1 MKLLKRVLAML
12 CAIMMVVDICLASC
26 LTVYAREY
34 YRAED
39 SQPEMTTLNVEE
51 AAPEN
56 ETIAVQPTETA
67 AAEQTE
73 ITTGAET
80 TAAVQE
86 TESQAQ
92 TVVETQS
99 GETIESTEAS
109 SETETKEL
117 KETGESKEAE
127 SQEPEKEFVQ
137 TMEYED
143 NDVKVHVSEVTP
155 NAIPENA
162 TLKVVPIVERTPA
175 AGMSAEEIA
184 EINNINNQYKAVEQK
199 LAEKA
204 ENEEYDIAGFLAYDI
219 TFVDK
224 DGNKVE
230 PNGEVKVSMDY
241 KRAVIPAEAAQA
253 DAETTDVTVMHFE
266 EDANG
271 QVKDVVD
278 MVADVSKEA
287 TVHTTEN
294 AEVEKTEFVTDS
306 FSVYT
311 VAWLDNSSEI
321 SPMSISGENTVAVG
335 ETISLTSDEGSY
347 SNSWTSGDPSVA
359 TVDGSGMSATVKGI
373 SEGTVTIIHKYKNSR
388 KGWERTETFTVTV
401 TASGANPVKNTIKFQ
416 WTQNPN
422 QELSIGGNGTQEGH
436 GYNVMKFSVALV
448 KSDGKVSYKL
458 PDDVDVPVTTIVNA
472 TEVSI
477 ADVIAQMGLSIPGYT
492 LKSGWAFF
500 WWSGD
505 NSGTMQKVSKI
516 QNFGGF
522 SDVYGASYN
531 SYLGF
536 QSVIK
541 NVTAENAKYE
551 DFIKAGFGDDSGEK
565 SEGNDYYNYDHLGE
579 KKKGYYA
586 YNPTGTL
593 RIVFFE
599 VDDKVAYQSKFVDAF
614 SAENET
620 LSWTQI
626 DEIGMNMHQENWD
639 QSQEHYQWYGTLKEV
654 TTKTPSADAHPG
666 FVFKGWYKDKDDL
679 GNGTGEKV
687 SVPEDDQ
694 NHYTSDAYYYARW
707 EPDNQE
713 ADKTFIRV
721 TKTFNGI
728 TSMADVPTSFKIVL
742 RNEKKEQV
750 AELKLSGNDADIEV
764 SNSGFTYTWKVS
776 NLDSGKYYIEEVD
789 TELEGGDYSFDSA
802 IANGQP
808 FDNVVVETQSAN
820 ITFSDEVRKTPN
832 SSLDFDITK
841 SNYICGSLTGKDGF
855 FIWTADTLSAGERSE
870 IVKHI
875 ATFNEGTF
883 KKITESNTAFYSTR
897 EKIES
902 GSGIKYNG
910 IIKVENGKLIFS
922 EPRQWNMI
930 AYGTY
935 DKGTA
940 TNAEIEVVN
949 NYKKAGQNIRILKSS
964 NSGEFL
970 KNAEF
975 KLYTDSALKTEFE
988 SGKTYQ
994 SDSNGLVFDG
1004 KLPMGTYYLKEVK
1017 APEGYS
1023 CLGETV
1029 EIQVADTGVTVS
1041 GSEKVTVKENAGVYT
1056 VTVKNDMLYELPAA
1070 GGSGIF
1076 WYTIG
1081 GMLFMMAAALTLYK
1095 NKCREVLKR

>member
-51 AAPEN
+51 AAPAN
-56 ETIAVQPTETA
+56 ETIAAQSEETPSA
-67 AAEQTE
+67 AMEQTE

-80 TAAVQE
+80 TAVVQE

-99 GETIESTEAS
+99 GETIEGTESS

-117 KETGESKEAE
+117 KETGESKETE
-127 SQEPEKEFVQ
+127 SKEPEKEFVQ

-143 NDVKVHVSEVTP
+143 NDVKVYVSEVTP

-184 EINNINNQYKAVEQK
+184 EVNNINNQYKAVEQK

-204 ENEEYDIAGFLAYDI
+204 ENEEYDITGFLAYDI

-241 KRAVIPAEAAQA
+241 KRAVIPEEAAKA
-253 DAETTDVTVMHFE
+253 DVEATDVTVMHFE

-271 QVKDVVD
+271 QVKDIVD
-278 MVADVSKEA
+278 MVADESKEA

-321 SPMSISGENTVAVG
+321 SPMSISGEDIVAVG
-335 ETISLTSDEGSY
+335 ETISLTSTNNFGWQSHQWKS
-347 SNSWTSGDPSVA
+347 SNENIA
-359 TVDGSGMSATVKGI
+359 TVYGSDGNATVTGV
-373 SEGTVTIIHKYKNSR
+373 SEGTVTITHTYGRRS
-388 KGWERTETFTVTV
+388 ETFTVTV
-401 TASGANPVKNTIKFQ
+401 TASGTNPVKNEIKFVNI
-416 WTQNPN
+416 QNVDDDV
-422 QELSIGGNGTQEGH
+422 SIGGDGTVDGS
-436 GYNVMKFSVALV
+436 GYNVMKFSIVLLNT
-448 KSDGKVSYKL
+448 DGTVSYEL
-458 PDDVDVPVTTIVNA
+458 PTGAAVPETTTVHA
-472 TEVSI
+472 TEVTMT
-477 ADVIAQMGLSIPGYT
+477 DLIAQMGLSIPGYT
-492 LKSGWAFF
+492 LQNGWAFF
-500 WWSGD
+500 WWQG
-505 NSGTMQKVSKI
+505 NYQGTMYKVPI
-516 QNFGGF
+516 IRNFGGI
-522 SDVYGASYN
+522 SNNYPNYY

-536 QSVIK
+536 Q
-541 NVTAENAKYE
+541 
-551 DFIKAGFGDDSGEK
+551 GL
-565 SEGNDYYNYDHLGE
+565 EGNVSASGSAGYKEYKNARFAETSDGADYWSYSNHD
-579 KKKGYYA
+579 GYYA

-593 RIVFFE
+593 RIVFLQVNE
-599 VDDKVAYQSKFVDAF
+599 ETSYQSKFVDAF

-626 DEIGMNMHQENWD
+626 DEIGMDMHQENWD

-666 FVFKGWYKDKDDL
+666 FVFKGWYKEKDDL

-687 SVPEDDQ
+687 SVPADDKDQ
-694 NHYTSDAYYYARW
+694 YTSDAYYYARW

-742 RNEKKEQV
+742 HNENNEQV

-764 SNSGFTYTWKVS
+764 SNSELTYTWKVS

-802 IANGQP
+802 TANGQP
-808 FDNVVVETQSAN
+808 FDDVVVQTQSAN
-820 ITFSDEVRKTPN
+820 IEFLDEYRETPN
-832 SSLDFDITK
+832 SSLDFNINI
-841 SNYICGSLTGKDGF
+841 SNYICGSLTSNKGF
-855 FIWTADTLSAGERSE
+855 FIWTEDTLSSGERKA
-870 IVKHI
+870 IVEHI
-875 ATFNEGTF
+875 KTVSGNFN
-883 KKITESNTAFYSTR
+883 KITESNTAFYSTR
-897 EKIES
+897 DRIEN

-910 IIKVENGKLIFS
+910 IIKVENGKLTFS
-922 EPRQWNMI
+922 EPSQWSMI

-949 NYKKAGQNIRILKSS
+949 NYKKAGQNIKIFKTS

-975 KLYTDSALKTEFE
+975 KLYTDSDLKTEFE

-1004 KLPMGTYYLKEVK
+1004 KLPIGTYYLKEVK

-1023 CLGETV
+1023 CLKETI
-1029 EIQVADTGVTVS
+1029 EIQVTEIGVTVS
-1041 GSEKVTVKENAGVYT
+1041 GSEKATISNDSSTGIYSI
-1056 VTVKNDMLYELPAA
+1056 TVKNDMLYELPSA
-1070 GGSGIF
+1070 GGIGIF
-1076 WYTIG
+1076 WYTISG
-1081 GMLFMMAAALTLYK
+1081 VLLMMACALILYK
-1095 NKCREVLKR
+1095 NKHREVLKR